1 MTHNK
6 FVRLQG
12 RTPVTDEDATNL
24 LVSWLREPD
33 HGAYASYGY
42 DIYVPHVVRQHL
54 SAEFRSDIQGL
65 ELELRGLIPQFYA
78 AAWEL
83 CRRGILRPG
92 VNRLN
97 AQATHEGSAGAGYS
111 VTPFGQ
117 RWLEESDHDDFVP
130 TEPGRFAEMLSQY
143 RQRFGPGFHQRSQEA
158 VRCYGAHAYLSCA
171 VMCGAATESVVL
183 ITAIEKKDEPSVLN
197 LYRAASGRR
206 NVENLL
212 LGQARTRLREEYRGY
227 TTLLKYWRDE
237 SAHGQCSDIQ
247 DNEAYTSLAMLLR
260 LCKFID
266 DNWGELTS

>member
-1 MTHNK
+1 
-6 FVRLQG
+6 LQG
-12 RTPVTDEDATNL
+12 RILVTDEDATNL

-33 HGAYASYGY
+33 HGSYGSYGY
-42 DIYVPHVVRQHL
+42 DIYVPHLVRQHL
-54 SAEFRSDIQGL
+54 LAEFRNDAQGL
-65 ELELRGLIPQFYA
+65 ELELRELIPQFYA

-97 AQATHEGSAGAGYS
+97 AQATDEGNAGAGYS
-111 VTPFGQ
+111 VTPFGH
-117 RWLEESDHDDFVP
+117 RWLKESDQDDYVP
-130 TEPGRFAEMLSQY
+130 TEPGRLAEMLSQY

-158 VRCYGAHAYLSCA
+158 VRCYGAHAFLSCA

-183 ITAIEKKDEPSVLN
+183 AAAIKKKDEQSVLN

-206 NVENLL
+206 KVESLL
-212 LGQARTRLREEYRGY
+212 VGQARTQLQEEYRGY

-237 SAHGQCSDIQ
+237 SAHGQSSDIQ
-247 DNEAYTSLAMLLR
+247 GNEAYTSLAMLLR
-260 LCKFID
+260 LCIFID